1 MKERGGSRTG
11 TGAGIGAGTG
21 TGTAATPISMSIS
34 IPGCP
39 TARSASRPL
48 DPNTEGLAL
57 PQSNPQPDRVI
68 AHT

>member
-11 TGAGIGAGTG
+11 TGAGIG
-21 TGTAATPISMSIS
+21 TAATPISLSIS

-48 DPNTEGLAL
+48 DPDTEGLAL